1 MHTVNMSH
9 FSFRQRSYCFTP
21 YIGTARDLTRQQ
33 QDYNI
38 WHGSARA
45 VVECVNGQLKQRF
58 RLVLQCCPFINNRTS
73 FVPL

>member
-58 RLVLQCCPFINNRTS
+58 RLVLLVGLC
-73 FVPL
+73 